1 MCRIGVALAGGG
13 LKGLAHIGALKAL
26 EELGVKIEYLSG
38 TSSGSIF
45 ASFYAM
51 GYSTE
56 EIKEKT
62 MKHYKMLTQIEKNQL
77 FKAGATYLT
86 SGVARIEGL
95 ISGENIENLVK
106 TISSDRKITNMSQI
120 GIPFAITAVDTISTK
135 ECVFLSKKIDKE
147 DTEEIDYIYDAPVAT
162 ATRASMSFPGIYTP
176 CQYDKYNFIDG
187 GTKDN
192 LPVKVLK
199 DMGAEKII
207 ALSFKIDEYEP
218 KEDIFAILLRTVDI
232 FSLQDV
238 RVAQKEADLSIEIDC
253 QGTSLLEIT
262 NADEVINTGYN
273 TIMKY
278 KEEIMK
284 LINK

>member
-1 MCRIGVALAGGG
+1 MGIGVALAGGG

-51 GYSTE
+51 GYTTE

-62 MKHYKMLTQIEKNQL
+62 MEHYKMLIQIEKTQL

-95 ISGENIENLVK
+95 IPGENIENLVK
-106 TISSDRKITNMSQI
+106 TISKDKKITNMNEI
-120 GIPFAITAVDTISTK
+120 KIPFAIAAVDTISTK
-135 ECVFLSKKIDKE
+135 ECLFLSKRINLKTE
-147 DTEEIDYIYDAPVAT
+147 DIDYIYDAPIAT
-162 ATRASMSFPGIYTP
+162 ATRASMSFPGVYTP

-192 LPVKVLK
+192 LPVRILK
-199 DMGAEKII
+199 DMGAEKTI
-207 ALSFKIDEYEP
+207 ALSFKIDDYEP

-232 FSLQDV
+232 FSLKDV
-238 RVAQKEADLSIEIDC
+238 RKAQKEADLAIEIDC
-253 QGTSLLEIT
+253 QGTTLLEIT
-262 NADEVINTGYN
+262 DADKVIKNGYD
-273 TIMKY
+273 TIMKN
-278 KEEIMK
+278 KEKILK
-284 LINK
+284 LIEK

>member
-1 MCRIGVALAGGG
+1 MAGGG
-13 LKGLAHIGALKAL
+13 LKGLAHIGALQAL

-38 TSSGSIF
+38 TSSGSMF

-62 MKHYKMLTQIEKNQL
+62 MQHYKILTKIEKTPL

-95 ISGENIENLVK
+95 IPGENIENLVK
-106 TISSDRKITNMSQI
+106 EISKDKKITNMNQI
-120 GIPFAITAVDTISTK
+120 EIPYAITTVDTISTK
-135 ECVFLSKKIDKE
+135 ECIFLSKKIDLQNDDIE
-147 DTEEIDYIYDAPVAT
+147 YIYNAPIAT

-176 CQYDKYNFIDG
+176 CTYGKYNFIDG

-199 DMGAEKII
+199 DMGATKTI

-232 FSLQDV
+232 FSLKDV
-238 RVAQKEADLSIEIDC
+238 RKAQKEADLAIEIDC
-253 QGTSLLEIT
+253 QGTTLLEIT
-262 NADEVINTGYN
+262 DADTVIKTGYN
-273 TIMKY
+273 TIMKN
-278 KEEIMK
+278 KEKILK
-284 LINK
+284 LVK

>member
-1 MCRIGVALAGGG
+1 MGIGVALAGGG
-13 LKGLAHIGALKAL
+13 LKGLAHIGALQAL

-51 GYSTE
+51 GYSVD

-62 MKHYKMLTQIEKNQL
+62 MKHYKILTKIEKTPL
-77 FKAGATYLT
+77 FIAGATYLT

-106 TISSDRKITNMSQI
+106 TMSKDKPITNMNQI
-120 GIPFAITAVDTISTK
+120 EIPFAITTVDTISTK
-135 ECVFLSKKIDKE
+135 ECIFLSKKIDKE
-147 DTEEIDYIYDAPVAT
+147 NTDEVDYIYDAPVAT

-176 CQYDKYNFIDG
+176 CQYGKYNFIDG

-192 LPVKVLK
+192 LPVKILK
-199 DMGAEKII
+199 DMGADKTI

-238 RVAQKEADLSIEIDC
+238 RVAQKEADLAIEIDC
-253 QGTSLLEIT
+253 QGTTLLEIT
-262 NADEVINTGYN
+262 DADEVIKTGYN
-273 TIMKY
+273 TIMNN
-278 KEEIMK
+278 KEKILK
-284 LINK
+284 LLNKK